1 METLYRKYRPI
12 DFDTVVGQETIVK
25 TLRNQIVKGS
35 IAHAYLFSGTRGTG
49 KTTVAKI
56 FARAINCP
64 NELNGNPC
72 NECPV
77 CKTAL
82 DGTNLNIVEL
92 DAASNNGV
100 DNIRKII
107 DQLEYLPR
115 DGENKKI
122 FIIDEVHALSGSAA
136 QAFLKSLEEPP
147 EHVVFILATTDPNKL
162 PETVLSRCQKYN
174 FKRINIE
181 SIVAYLKK
189 ICDAEKIDIDEDA
202 LTFIAEKSD
211 GSMRESI
218 SKLDRVRAY
227 ASGEKLKKENVLDVL
242 GIVDDEDF
250 EKLAKAVNEGD
261 IEIAINILSDCLE
274 RGKDISQFTNDFIW
288 HLRNLLIA
296 KDIKEPIESLNITKN
311 NFEKLKKESE
321 NISKDVLIYFIEELS
336 KTLNIM
342 KYDENRRVILETS
355 LIRLATPK
363 TNFMESAVMARLDT
377 VEKMQ
382 RENISYKV
390 IERVEVKNEEDT
402 DTEKIEEKK
411 EEKKETKDNKEKKVK
426 EMKISH
432 ASMEEIKKVTEN
444 WKTIAASVSQIF
456 RTIMMDSKPIPGSE
470 KEAGYIEV
478 QVNEQGTS
486 FLKKFDDYKEIEE
499 ALSQNT
505 EKIIGKKI
513 LYKLVLSDDEKYVE
527 NVTWNLDDACDKL
540 GVEVGEEE

>member
-12 DFDTVVGQETIVK
+12 DFDTVVGQDVIVK

-35 IAHAYLFSGTRGTG
+35 TAHAYLFSGTRGTG

-64 NELNGNPC
+64 NEINGNPC
-72 NECPV
+72 NECPT
-77 CKTAL
+77 CKAAL

-100 DNIRKII
+100 DDIRKII

-115 DGENKKI
+115 DGEKKKI

-189 ICDAEKIDIDEDA
+189 ISEAEKIDIDEDA
-202 LTFIAEKSD
+202 LVFIAEKSD

-227 ASGEKLKKENVLDVL
+227 ASSDKLTKENVLDIL
-242 GIVDDEDF
+242 GIVDDDDF
-250 EKLAKAVNEGD
+250 SKLTKAINESD
-261 IEIAINILSDCLE
+261 IESAISILSDCLE

-296 KDIKEPIESLNITKN
+296 KDIKEPIESLNITRS

-321 NISKDVLIYFIEELS
+321 LISKDVLIYFIEELS
-336 KTLNIM
+336 RTINLM
-342 KYDENRRVILETS
+342 KYDENRRVILETAF
-355 LIRLATPK
+355 IRLASPE
-363 TNFMESAVMARLDT
+363 TNFMETAVMARLDNI
-377 VEKMQ
+377 EKAQKEGMV
-382 RENISYKV
+382 YKV
-390 IERVEVKNEEDT
+390 VERADNAEKNADVNNNLQ
-402 DTEKIEEKK
+402 DDKK
-411 EEKKETKDNKEKKVK
+411 ENKTK
-426 EMKISH
+426 EMKLTPVT
-432 ASMEEIKKVTEN
+432 MDEIMKVTDN
-444 WKTIAASVSQIF
+444 WKTIAASTSKIF
-456 RTIMMDSKPIPGSE
+456 KTVMMDSKPIPGNE
-470 KEAGYIEV
+470 KEPGLIEV
-478 QVNEQGTS
+478 QVDEKGTS
-486 FLKKFDDYKEIEE
+486 FLKKFDDYKTLEE
-499 ALSQNT
+499 TLSKNA
-505 EKIIGKKI
+505 EKIINKKI
-513 LYKLVLSDDEKYVE
+513 IFKIILADDKKYVK
-527 NVTWNLDDACDKL
+527 NVTWSLDDAIEKIDT
-540 GVEVGEEE
+540 EVGEEE

>member
-12 DFDTVVGQETIVK
+12 DFDTVVGQDVIVK

-35 IAHAYLFSGTRGTG
+35 TAHAYLFSGTRGTG

-64 NELNGNPC
+64 NEINGNPC
-72 NECPV
+72 NECPT
-77 CKTAL
+77 CKAAL

-100 DNIRKII
+100 DDIRKII

-115 DGENKKI
+115 DGEKKKI

-189 ICDAEKIDIDEDA
+189 ISEAEKIDIDEDA
-202 LTFIAEKSD
+202 LVFIAEKSD

-227 ASGEKLKKENVLDVL
+227 ASSDKLTKENVLDIL
-242 GIVDDEDF
+242 GIVDDDDF
-250 EKLAKAVNEGD
+250 SKLTKAINESD
-261 IEIAINILSDCLE
+261 IESAISILSDCLE

-296 KDIKEPIESLNITKN
+296 KDIKEPIESLNITRS
-311 NFEKLKKESE
+311 NFEKLKKESDL
-321 NISKDVLIYFIEELS
+321 ISKDVLIYFIEELS
-336 KTLNIM
+336 KTINLM
-342 KYDENRRVILETS
+342 KYDENRRVILETAF
-355 LIRLATPK
+355 IRLASPE
-363 TNFMESAVMARLDT
+363 TNFMETAVMARLDNI
-377 VEKMQ
+377 EKAQKEGMV
-382 RENISYKV
+382 YKV
-390 IERVEVKNEEDT
+390 VERADNAEKNADVNNNNLQ
-402 DTEKIEEKK
+402 EEKK
-411 EEKKETKDNKEKKVK
+411 ENSKK
-426 EMKISH
+426 EMKLTPVT
-432 ASMEEIKKVTEN
+432 MDEIMKVTDN
-444 WKTIAASVSQIF
+444 WKTIAASTSKIF
-456 RTIMMDSKPIPGSE
+456 KTVMMDSKPIPGNE
-470 KEAGYIEV
+470 KEPGLIEV
-478 QVNEQGTS
+478 QVDEKGTS
-486 FLKKFDDYKEIEE
+486 FLKKFDDYKTLEE
-499 ALSQNT
+499 TLSKNA
-505 EKIIGKKI
+505 EKIINKKI
-513 LYKLVLSDDEKYVE
+513 IFKIILADDKKYVK
-527 NVTWNLDDACDKL
+527 NVTWSLDDAIEKIDT
-540 GVEVGEEE
+540 EVGEEE

>member
-12 DFDTVVGQETIVK
+12 DFDTVVGQDVIVK

-35 IAHAYLFSGTRGTG
+35 TAHAYLFSGTRGTG

-64 NELNGNPC
+64 NEINGNPC
-72 NECPV
+72 NECPT
-77 CKTAL
+77 CKAAL

-100 DNIRKII
+100 DDIRKII

-115 DGENKKI
+115 DGEKKKI

-189 ICDAEKIDIDEDA
+189 ISEAEKIEIDEDA
-202 LTFIAEKSD
+202 LVFIAEKSD

-227 ASGEKLKKENVLDVL
+227 ASSDKLTKENVLDIL
-242 GIVDDEDF
+242 GIVDDDDF
-250 EKLAKAVNEGD
+250 SKLTKAINESD
-261 IEIAINILSDCLE
+261 IESAISILSDCLE

-296 KDIKEPIESLNITKN
+296 KDIKEPIESLNITRS
-311 NFEKLKKESE
+311 NFEKLKKESDL
-321 NISKDVLIYFIEELS
+321 ISKDVLIYFIEELS
-336 KTLNIM
+336 KTINLM
-342 KYDENRRVILETS
+342 KYDENRRVILETAF
-355 LIRLATPK
+355 IRLASPE
-363 TNFMESAVMARLDT
+363 TNFMETAVMARLDNI
-377 VEKMQ
+377 EKAQKEGMV
-382 RENISYKV
+382 YKV
-390 IERVEVKNEEDT
+390 VERADNAEKNADVNNNNLQ
-402 DTEKIEEKK
+402 EEKK
-411 EEKKETKDNKEKKVK
+411 ENSKK
-426 EMKISH
+426 EMKLTPVT
-432 ASMEEIKKVTEN
+432 MDEIMKVTDN
-444 WKTIAASVSQIF
+444 WKTIAASTSKIF
-456 RTIMMDSKPIPGSE
+456 KTVMMESKPIPGNE
-470 KEAGYIEV
+470 KEPGLIEV
-478 QVNEQGTS
+478 QVDEKGTS
-486 FLKKFDDYKEIEE
+486 FLKKFDDYKTLEE
-499 ALSQNT
+499 TLSKNA
-505 EKIIGKKI
+505 EKIINKKI
-513 LYKLVLSDDEKYVE
+513 IFKLVLADDKKYVK
-527 NVTWNLDDACDKL
+527 NVTWSLDDAIDKIDT
-540 GVEVGEEE
+540 EVGEEE